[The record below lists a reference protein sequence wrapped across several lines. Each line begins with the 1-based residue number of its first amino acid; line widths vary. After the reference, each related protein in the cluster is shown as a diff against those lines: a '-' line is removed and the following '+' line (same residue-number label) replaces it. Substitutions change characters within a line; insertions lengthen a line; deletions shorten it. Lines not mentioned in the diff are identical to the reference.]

1 MSLTKKLLAG
11 EAVDGDENILALQAR
26 TFEIKSAVKLVGD
39 FDGEAGDPLPLKIET
54 VPRAINFF
62 A

>member
-1 MSLTKKLLAG
+1 MT
-11 EAVDGDENILALQAR
+11 LQAR
-26 TFEIKSAVKLVGD
+26 TFEIKSAAKLVGD

-54 VPRAINFF
+54 VDRAIKFF